1 MSKAN
6 TRVVDLPEN
15 NAPTGDELLYLAT
28 ETTDEKIS
36 LDGVKNFLGKNFLK
50 KFENLADINAA
61 EARKNLGVYSQDE
74 IDEKNEE
81 KADKQHTHEVAEI
94 TDFDEKVTK
103 KIQSGII
110 AGENVFL
117 EKIGETIQIN
127 TVGGGNGSGGTG
139 DMQRIKNLS
148 DLTNKSIART
158 NLDVY
163 AKNEV
168 DRKLNEKLDASQKG
182 KALGVPE
189 LDKDGFIQ
197 GKNIPDWALNTLVFW
212 SKDEFPQKGSTGKIY
227 FEQSTRKFYV
237 YNGAAGY
244 KEYTEHLGIGTD
256 FRNKV
261 PTLRDVQYFDPQSN
275 KVNPFFSPRDI
286 GHIHMFNDQSDN
298 EKNIMFGY
306 NSKNTFAFFSQE
318 NEGINTSLFEIR
330 PNFLENV
337 NLNDIANPGRYYC
350 KFDAY
355 ARTHL
360 NTPVPKDKMEAYSLV
375 VYRASGVIQVAT
387 SYNESFQYRRHFYGG
402 VWSPWIC
409 VWDIGHLG
417 RKLQTPVLA
426 DGLGTNAQIKVLN
439 SQSEYNAIAVK
450 DPNTLYIIKE

>member
-15 NAPTGDELLYLAT
+15 TEPTGSENLYLAT

-36 LDGVKNFLGKNFLK
+36 LDGVKNFFGKNFLK
-50 KFENLADINAA
+50 KSENLADINAA
-61 EARKNLGVYSQDE
+61 EGRKNLGVYSQYE
-74 IDEKNEE
+74 IDKKNAE
-81 KADKQHTHEVAEI
+81 KADKQHKHKVEEI

-103 KIQSGII
+103 KIQTGIV

-212 SKDEFPQKGSTGKIY
+212 SKDDFPKDGKTGKIY
-227 FEQSTRKFYV
+227 FEQSTRKIYT

-256 FRNKV
+256 FRDK
-261 PTLRDVQYFDPQSN
+261 DVIFREVKYFDPQN
-275 KVNPFFSPRDI
+275 NNIKTLFSSRTNED
-286 GHIHMFNDQSDN
+286 IHMFSDQGDR
-298 EKNIMFGY
+298 EKNINFGF
-306 NSKNTFAFFSQE
+306 NSNNKFRFFGLEEETNNTL
-318 NEGINTSLFEIR
+318 LFEIR
-330 PNFLENV
+330 PNFGENV
-337 NLNDIANPGRYYC
+337 NLNDIVNPGRYYC
-350 KFDAY
+350 RFTRHAK
-355 ARTHL
+355 THL
-360 NTPVPKDKMEAYSLV
+360 NTPVPQDKMIAYSLV
-375 VYRASGVIQVAT
+375 VYLTAGVIQVLT
-387 SYNESFQYRRHFYGG
+387 GYLEDFQYRRHFYDG
-402 VWSPWIC
+402 VWSPWVC
-409 VWDIGHLG
+409 VWDKGENG

-439 SQSEYNAIAVK
+439 NRYEYDAIAVK
-450 DPNTLYIIKE
+450 DPNTIYIIK

>member
-15 NAPTGDELLYLAT
+15 IEPNGSENLYLAT

-256 FRNKV
+256 FRGKDV
-261 PTLRDVQYFDPQSN
+261 ILREVKYFDPQN
-275 KVNPFFSPRDI
+275 NNLKTLFSSRTNED
-286 GHIHMFNDQSDN
+286 IHMFSDQGDR
-298 EKNIMFGY
+298 EKNINFGF
-306 NSKNTFAFFSQE
+306 NSNNKFRFFGLEEETNNTL
-318 NEGINTSLFEIR
+318 LFEIR
-330 PNFLENV
+330 PNF
-337 NLNDIANPGRYYC
+337 
-350 KFDAY
+350 
-355 ARTHL
+355 
-360 NTPVPKDKMEAYSLV
+360 
-375 VYRASGVIQVAT
+375 
-387 SYNESFQYRRHFYGG
+387 
-402 VWSPWIC
+402 
-409 VWDIGHLG
+409 
-417 RKLQTPVLA
+417 
-426 DGLGTNAQIKVLN
+426 
-439 SQSEYNAIAVK
+439 
-450 DPNTLYIIKE
+450 